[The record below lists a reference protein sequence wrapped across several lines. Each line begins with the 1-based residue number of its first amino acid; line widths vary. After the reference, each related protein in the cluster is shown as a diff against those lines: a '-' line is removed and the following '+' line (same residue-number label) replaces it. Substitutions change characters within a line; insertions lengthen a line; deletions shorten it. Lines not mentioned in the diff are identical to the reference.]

1 MITRAIGLFD
11 RAGIAGRFMLK
22 KIVIAALTIAV
33 IGGMT
38 FAALTIMRP
47 EISPAYGFQI
57 EPSPWK
63 FAGFLPLKE
72 VPEPSG
78 IVYHPGR
85 DSFFVVDDGGL
96 GRPSA
101 LYEFVLVPDVHP
113 EYGEVTATKIVAK
126 LELGRDLEGVTLNTV
141 NGLLY
146 VADEWYDK
154 VYEVHPDGPRHRRSF
169 ELLPDFE
176 GRKVFTPGGDG
187 IEGIAFR
194 PVKDKPLGGV
204 FYLANQ
210 NDPTCVI
217 VCELPETG
225 GETGGPMAK
234 IKITDV
240 IESEQINL
248 GEVMWHAESGT
259 LWLSHAWMNLLQIV
273 NPDTKET
280 LRWESLPGAAQEGIT
295 LDADGRLWIAQD
307 TGGVAVYE
315 R

>member
-1 MITRAIGLFD
+1 
-11 RAGIAGRFMLK
+11 MLRK
-22 KIVIAALTIAV
+22 LAVASITIAL
-33 IGGMT
+33 IGGMA
-38 FAALTIMRP
+38 FAALTLLRP
-47 EISPAYGFQI
+47 EISPAYDFTV

-63 FAGFLPLKE
+63 FAGALPLLE

-78 IVYHPGR
+78 IAYYADR
-85 DSFFVVDDGGL
+85 DSFFIVDDGGPS
-96 GRPSA
+96 RPSA
-101 LYEFVLVPDVHP
+101 LYEFILVAETHP
-113 EYGEVTATKIVAK
+113 EYGEVTGTKVKGK
-126 LELGRDLEGVTLNTV
+126 LELGRDLEGVTVNSS

-146 VADEWYDK
+146 IAEEWYDF
-154 VYEVHPDGPRHRRSF
+154 VYEVDPNGPRHLRTFRLQH
-169 ELLPDFE
+169 EQGGKTIAE
-176 GRKVFTPGGDG
+176 RGGDG

-194 PVKDKPLGGV
+194 PMKGKPLGGI

-225 GETGGPMAK
+225 GAVGGDPAL
-234 IKITDV
+234 IKVTDV

-248 GEVMWHAESGT
+248 GDIMWHPETGT

-280 LRWESLPGAAQEGIT
+280 VKWESLPGAAQEGIT
-295 LDADGRLWIAQD
+295 LDGDGRFWIAQD